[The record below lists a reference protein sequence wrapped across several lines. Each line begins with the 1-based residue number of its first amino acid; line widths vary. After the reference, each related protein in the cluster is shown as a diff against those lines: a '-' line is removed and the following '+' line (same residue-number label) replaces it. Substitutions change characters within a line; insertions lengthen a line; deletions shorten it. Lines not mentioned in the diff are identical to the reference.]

1 MVNEASKGCPGTRSR
16 GMTPPRGSDGQ
27 GGDGIICAHLEVV
40 KAIESQ
46 CGQASVC
53 RPNHRGTACVGVLAS
68 TTLTATPAH
77 VETGRRCSRLRGRGI
92 TQRSTVQTFSS
103 RVVGNGGGGFGCEPA
118 GLAALLPKRVSVAGR
133 RGPTV
138 TPDPDEFRGGIP
150 FSAAG

>member
-103 RVVGNGGGGFGCEPA
+103 RVVGNGGGGLCCPLSA
-118 GLAALLPKRVSVAGR
+118 YPSLLAYRNSVPHR
-133 RGPTV
+133 
-138 TPDPDEFRGGIP
+138 
-150 FSAAG
+150 

>member
-1 MVNEASKGCPGTRSR
+1 M
-16 GMTPPRGSDGQ
+16 
-27 GGDGIICAHLEVV
+27 ICAHLGVV
-40 KAIESQ
+40 KPIESQ

-53 RPNHRGTACVGVLAS
+53 RQNHRGTACVGVLAS
-68 TTLTATPAH
+68 TTLTATPAY

-103 RVVGNGGGGFGCEPA
+103 RVVGNGGRGLGCALASYAAPFSKRFSAADGG
-118 GLAALLPKRVSVAGR
+118 
-133 RGPTV
+133 GPNL

>member
-46 CGQASVC
+46 GGQASVC
-53 RPNHRGTACVGVLAS
+53 RQNHRGTACVGVLAS

-103 RVVGNGGGGFGCEPA
+103 RVVGNGGRGFPRP
-118 GLAALLPKRVSVAGR
+118 LAAYAAVFSKRLSL
-133 RGPTV
+133 
-138 TPDPDEFRGGIP
+138 
-150 FSAAG
+150 AAGVDADLT